1 MPENVR
7 RWESDI
13 RKKRKKKKV
22 REKRRY
28 RREKNMPICEY
39 GGYTYPKKRH
49 KNRNE
54 IEKMKTRQKKTKQT

>member
-28 RREKNMPICEY
+28 RRGKKTCRYANMAGI
-39 GGYTYPKKRH
+39 H
-49 KNRNE
+49 
-54 IEKMKTRQKKTKQT
+54 IQKKGTRIEMK